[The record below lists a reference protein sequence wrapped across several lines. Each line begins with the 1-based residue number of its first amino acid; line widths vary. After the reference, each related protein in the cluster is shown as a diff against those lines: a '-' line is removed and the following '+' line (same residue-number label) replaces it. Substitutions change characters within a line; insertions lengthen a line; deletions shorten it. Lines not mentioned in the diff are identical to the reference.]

1 MDKALIDRESFIGGS
16 EANMIYANYNTKT
29 FIKWW
34 EHKLTGFPKRN
45 FTNRSMSVGTILEDE
60 ILDLYEQ
67 VYGVSGERNY
77 QSIKGMARANTDYLL
92 GDKVSDVKAT
102 TKAFEWFLSG
112 RVPINY
118 KRQLIHYCYVIGLN
132 KASIIAYQVND
143 DTLNIPFTE
152 LDHRKLYEIPV
163 NITDKDIQKHKTK
176 LDFLEHCRD
185 LNIFPKV

>member
-1 MDKALIDRESFIGGS
+1 
-16 EANMIYANYNTKT
+16 YANYNTKT

-45 FTNRSMSVGTILEDE
+45 FTNKSMSVGTILEDE

-67 VYGVSGERNY
+67 VYGVYGERNY

-102 TKAFEWFLSG
+102 TKSFEWFLSG

-163 NITDKDIQKHKTK
+163 KITDKDIQKHKTK
-176 LDFLEHCRD
+176 LDFLEHYRD